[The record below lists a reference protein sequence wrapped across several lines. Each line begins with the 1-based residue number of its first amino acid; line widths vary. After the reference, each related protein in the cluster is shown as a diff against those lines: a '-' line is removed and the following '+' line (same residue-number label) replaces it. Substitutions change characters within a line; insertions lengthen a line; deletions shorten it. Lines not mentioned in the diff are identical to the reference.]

1 MGTFNRCQKDRLLAI
16 RGAITL
22 DLRDYSISLKELDYR
37 SLVKLIY
44 DKSGINL
51 GDHKQELLKTRLGK
65 RLRALGLKSYGEY
78 FKYAIDPSNVEEL
91 TLLINA
97 ISTNFTSFYRESQHY
112 DFLLKTALDEIA
124 KKKQALRSNRIRAWC
139 AAASSGEEPYS
150 LALTLLEYFKGAS
163 DWDIKL
169 LATDISSKVLSVAF
183 QGIYSQEKVKGVSP
197 FLLDRYF
204 DKEFEEKN
212 TMYRIKDEVKRLI
225 VFRRLNLMDPVFPFQ
240 GQFDFIFCR
249 NVMIYFDLP
258 TQEILVAKLLKYL
271 VPGGY
276 LFTSHSENLPLVSR
290 AQVEAIAPA
299 TYRKI

>member
-1 MGTFNRCQKDRLLAI
+1 M
-16 RGAITL
+16 

-78 FKYAIDPSNVEEL
+78 FKYAIDPSNLEEL

-112 DFLLKTALDEIA
+112 DFLLKTALGEIA
-124 KKKQALRSNRIRAWC
+124 KKKQALHSNRIRAWC

-150 LALTLLEYFKGAS
+150 LALTLLEYFKS
-163 DWDIKL
+163 SSEWDIKL
-169 LATDISSKVLSVAF
+169 LATDISSKVLAEAF
-183 QGIYSQEKVKGVSP
+183 RGIYSQEKVKAVSP

-204 DKEFEEKN
+204 DKESGEKN
-212 TMYRIKDEVKRLI
+212 ITYHIKDEVKRLI

-249 NVMIYFDLP
+249 NVMIYFDLS
-258 TQEILVAKLLKYL
+258 TQQMLVAKFLKYL
-271 VPGGY
+271 VSGGY
-276 LFTSHSENLPLVSR
+276 LFTGHSENLPLASR